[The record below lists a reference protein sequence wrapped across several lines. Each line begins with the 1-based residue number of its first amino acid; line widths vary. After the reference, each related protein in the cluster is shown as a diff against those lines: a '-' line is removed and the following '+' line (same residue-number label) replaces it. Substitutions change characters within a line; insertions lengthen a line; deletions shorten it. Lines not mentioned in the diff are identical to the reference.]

1 MKTYKFL
8 LVSTVLIVS
17 LLSCTRNVY
26 VYKKVPPGQAKK
38 ATGHKSAKPYAP
50 GQVKKK
56 NSW

>member
-1 MKTYKFL
+1 MRKINVGIFL
-8 LVSTVLIVS
+8 IGVS

-38 ATGHKSAKPYAP
+38 ASGHKSAKPYAP

>member
-1 MKTYKFL
+1 MKTYKLL
-8 LVSTVLIVS
+8 LVYTVLIVS